1 MKKVAEILNINQVT
15 NVDQKTALE
24 MQENLKL
31 MPRLQD
37 DIPGPSGYTEKT
49 TRRRSFVLKFVSSTE
64 IFCRIKI

>member
-1 MKKVAEILNINQVT
+1 MKKLAEILNINEIT

-49 TRRRSFVLKFVSSTE
+49 TRRRSCVLKFV
-64 IFCRIKI
+64 